1 MKQWFTVLFMSF
13 LAGCA
18 QGHLD
23 IMDADGKVVGDCS
36 ANFDWHW
43 HGAQDS
49 VNYILNLC
57 AQEHIAKGYA
67 VSDESILANDYT
79 LPLASKGE
87 TWNKISGQ
95 EHFTRG
101 LISEQQYGYIL
112 AAIEYDYLSKLKHAA
127 RQLAENNINK
137 KQYDHLLMQAKLEFN
152 GR

>member
-1 MKQWFTVLFMSF
+1 MSF

-23 IMDADGKVVGDCS
+23 IMDAD
-36 ANFDWHW
+36 
-43 HGAQDS
+43 
-49 VNYILNLC
+49 
-57 AQEHIAKGYA
+57 
-67 VSDESILANDYT
+67 
-79 LPLASKGE
+79 
-87 TWNKISGQ
+87 GQ